1 MKYEEWPEDFKKNF
15 KQLMKSTKRAR
26 CVELKNKFKTQ
37 YNTYYRLTEDLLKLQ
52 MNCEDKPED
61 KSMNEANS
69 EILDTLMYNILPFL
83 ISVSGKI
90 IIDDLKICKINTMYK
105 EYKNIYAN
113 IEDQLNLQ
121 SSFCDLRMPG
131 PCTVVDQLKEII
143 SEDLCDKDLF
153 FYLND
158 DKGWTDTYKCI
169 GNSDSLDPHFLH
181 VRVTKEITH
190 LDPDLIEQMQ
200 SVLKNNYFSLIILAM
215 SFINLKKSIDDMNE
229 IEKEWKKLETY
240 DEEFKK
246 IQKDFNSVKNKI
258 KNLPDK
264 IKDAIEFIQVLY
276 NEISDIRERLIN
288 HINSIE
294 ESIEN
299 TKKLKKKSLI
309 GMAYSGVLGLISLG
323 GTILSGN
330 VVSTAVNGFS
340 FVSNAYSGE
349 QYYKNYKKCKDILK
363 QLKKKLERAKQLR
376 EEINQFIEKFV
387 SILKAKKFS
396 Q

>member
-1 MKYEEWPEDFKKNF
+1 
-15 KQLMKSTKRAR
+15 
-26 CVELKNKFKTQ
+26 
-37 YNTYYRLTEDLLKLQ
+37 

-158 DKGWTDTYKCI
+158 DKGWTDTHKCI
-169 GNSDSLDPHFLH
+169 GNSDYVDPHYLI

-190 LDPDLIEQMQ
+190 LDPDLTEQMQ
-200 SVLKNNYFSLIILAM
+200 SFLKNNYFSLIILAM

-349 QYYKNYKKCKDILK
+349 QYYKN
-363 QLKKKLERAKQLR
+363 
-376 EEINQFIEKFV
+376 
-387 SILKAKKFS
+387 
-396 Q
+396 